1 LTRYTEIGTNERHL
15 GTENVPSGVPE
26 TSKEEEFTVV
36 ICADCGKKNVGHLY
50 CERCG
55 SDLYARNRRPER
67 SLVSIF
73 DRPLVI
79 K

>member
-1 LTRYTEIGTNERHL
+1 M
-15 GTENVPSGVPE
+15 
-26 TSKEEEFTVV
+26 V